1 MLQDISE
8 YIHGWARGR
17 LVLTL
22 IAVFVLFI
30 NLPLGDPAL
39 ISTSLD
45 GRIGYTP
52 EQAYSAISSYGNIGR
67 TQMIWIH
74 LGYFILIPS
83 GLIPRPLGRSVYKGF
98 SRHFS

>member
-83 GLIPRPLGRSVYKGF
+83 GLIPRPLGRSVYNA
-98 SRHFS
+98 S